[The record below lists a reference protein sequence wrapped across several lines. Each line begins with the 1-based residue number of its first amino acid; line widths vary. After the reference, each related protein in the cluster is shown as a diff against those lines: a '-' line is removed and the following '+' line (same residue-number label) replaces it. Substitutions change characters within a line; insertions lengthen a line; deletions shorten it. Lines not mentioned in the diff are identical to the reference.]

1 VSGQNGGF
9 NRCDI
14 FIKKITSVLN
24 SYSIMPKQANRVHKK
39 DFNRTSDSLLYVL
52 DGEAL
57 LCPGKEEFHV
67 TTGQSPLN
75 YRKNHKIKFM

>member
-1 VSGQNGGF
+1 
-9 NRCDI
+9 
-14 FIKKITSVLN
+14 
-24 SYSIMPKQANRVHKK
+24 MPKQANRVHKK